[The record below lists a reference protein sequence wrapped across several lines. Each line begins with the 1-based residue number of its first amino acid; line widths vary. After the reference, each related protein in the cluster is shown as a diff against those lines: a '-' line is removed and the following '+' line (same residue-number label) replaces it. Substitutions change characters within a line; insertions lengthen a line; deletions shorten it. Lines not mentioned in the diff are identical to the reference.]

1 MPPIAQAILAN
12 LVVSAVSLVGVV
24 FFFGDWRERRAM
36 LFVSFAAGVLLATT
50 FLELLPEAMRRRTGD
65 ANVFTATLAAMGAFF
80 VLERFLHGFH
90 GHHEHELH
98 THELHVATAGWL
110 ILVGDSLHNFIDGVV
125 IAATFLVNPALGV
138 ATTVAVAAH
147 EIPQEIADFGI
158 LLNSGFTRTTA
169 LVLNFAS
176 GLFAVLG
183 ALCCYGLEGLV
194 ERHLAWVMAATAG
207 MFIYVAASDL
217 LPELHHTAGRQ
228 TWLYAVPFFF
238 GALLI
243 AGLGLVI
250 PGAH

>member
-1 MPPIAQAILAN
+1 MPPIAQAILAT
-12 LVVSAVSLVGVV
+12 LLVSAVSLIGVV

-36 LFVSFAAGVLLATT
+36 VFVSFAAGVLLATT
-50 FLELLPEAMRRRTGD
+50 FLELLPEAMRRRTGEG
-65 ANVFTATLAAMGAFF
+65 NIFMATLAAMAAFF

-90 GHHEHELH
+90 GHHEHERH
-98 THELHVATAGWL
+98 AHERHVAASSWL
-110 ILVGDSLHNFIDGVV
+110 ILIGDSLHNFIDGVV

-158 LLNSGFTRTTA
+158 LLNGRFSRTTA

-183 ALCCYGLEGLV
+183 ALCCWWLEGVV
-194 ERHLAWVMAATAG
+194 ERHLAWFMAAAAG
-207 MFIYVAASDL
+207 MFIYIAASDL
-217 LPELHHTAGRQ
+217 LPELHHTSGRQ

-243 AGLGLVI
+243 ALLGVII